1 MAYNLVK
8 ITGYN
13 GVGCG
18 ETVPHQLYRTI
29 SIKELLKNGAA
40 APLPDETGYEILVDH
55 DLFNAI
61 GEIFFDTNEREFYTI
76 IENPKS
82 YYCINKETSTDMF
95 ERDHIYYINPIGGV
109 IITGCIALSKE
120 LIDESINCHA
130 MQMVLKKNGNMI
142 IETETDNTFTVFN
155 GKIYKLGT
163 NSADDDITKYSEVF
177 GDLFGGIID
186 PNSFTFYLP
195 SKSKEE

>member
-8 ITGYN
+8 ITGY
-13 GVGCG
+13 GGAGCG
-18 ETVPHQLYRTI
+18 ENTHQLYRTI
-29 SIKELLKNGAA
+29 SIKELLKSGAA
-40 APLPDETGYEILVDH
+40 APLPDKTGYEILVDH
-55 DLFNAI
+55 TLFNTA
-61 GEIFFDTNEREFYTI
+61 GGIFFDTNEREFYTV

-82 YYCINKETSTDMF
+82 YYCMHKETSADMF
-95 ERDHIYYINPIGGV
+95 ERDHIYYINPIDSV

-120 LIDESINCHA
+120 LIDKSINCHA

-142 IETETDNTFTVFN
+142 IETETNSTFTVFN
-155 GKIYKLGT
+155 EKIYKLGT
-163 NSADDDITKYSEVF
+163 NCAEDDITKYSEVL

-186 PNSFTFYLP
+186 PDSCTFYLP

>member
-8 ITGYN
+8 ITGY
-13 GVGCG
+13 GGAECG
-18 ETVPHQLYRTI
+18 ESAHLLYKNI
-29 SIKELLKNGAA
+29 SIKQMLKTGAA
-40 APLPDETGYEILVDH
+40 APLPDETGYEILVNH
-55 DLFNAI
+55 AIFNTVR
-61 GEIFFDTNEREFYTI
+61 EIFFDPNEKEFYTI

-82 YYCINKETSTDMF
+82 YYCMHKETSTDMF

-109 IITGCIALSKE
+109 VITGCIALSKE

-142 IETETDNTFTVFN
+142 IETETDSTFTVFN

-163 NSADDDITKYSEVF
+163 NSAEDDMTKYSEVF
-177 GDLFGGIID
+177 GNLFGGIID
-186 PNSFTFYLP
+186 PDSCTFYVP